1 MIRLQFLNNK
11 YTVLAVLL
19 LVGVCALIPVAPWR
33 EVPSFDE
40 VRARFATSETVV
52 LDRYG
57 KRLHVTRT
65 DYTGRRLA
73 WLKFED
79 VSPALIDV
87 MVLAEDKRFWS
98 HGGIDGWAMLNS
110 IATAFLEFK
119 RPHGA
124 STITMQLAGL
134 LDPELR
140 ARRSRRSVFQKLIQV
155 ATAWSLE
162 RGWQKREIL
171 EAYLNLV
178 TFRGELQGVQ
188 AASRALF
195 DKWPSGLQK
204 VEAALL
210 SGLVRAPNASPL
222 KAGERACQLLVRTGN
237 TNACSEVRSL
247 AKFALRPPYQIR
259 HIARDAPHVAR
270 YLASANT
277 QNTFIKSTLD
287 RDLQRFTID
296 SVRRHI
302 TSLDKRNVHDAAVLV
317 ANNATGEILAYVGS
331 SGDLSPSWRVDGIR
345 AQRQAGSTLKPFLYG
360 LALEERLV
368 TASTL
373 LDDAPIEINIA
384 GGGVYRPR
392 NYDSLFHGP
401 VTVREALAASLNPPA
416 VRTIINVGSQR
427 MVERLRSLGF
437 KTLQHPTF
445 YGASLALGSAD
456 VSLWDMVNA
465 YRTLGNGGVFS
476 PLRLEPGPNASTKQ
490 VLDENAVYVI
500 SNILADR
507 EARSRTFGFESPL
520 STPFFSAVK
529 TGTSK
534 DMRDNW
540 CIGFSQHYTVGVWV
554 GNFSGE
560 PMWNVTGITGA
571 GPIWRDVISY
581 LHKDLT
587 SDPPKSPPGLVKRQ
601 VSISPGGRVYN
612 EWYLK
617 GSEPPPGQ
625 LHRVSIKPAIALAYI
640 QYPTDGAVIAIDP
653 DIPEMSQSIRF
664 KSSGDMSSYNLYLN
678 ENLIG
683 PVSKTYDWQPIRG
696 NFQLSLKDALNKTVE
711 TVFFTVR

>member
-1 MIRLQFLNNK
+1 MIRLQFLNKK
-11 YTVLAVLL
+11 YTALAVLS
-19 LVGVCALIPVAPWR
+19 LVGVCALIPIAPWR
-33 EVPSFDE
+33 EVASFDE

-73 WLKFED
+73 WLKVED

-87 MVLAEDKRFWS
+87 IVLAEDKRFWS

-110 IATAFLEFK
+110 IATAFLELK

-140 ARRSRRSVFQKLIQV
+140 ARSNRRSVFQKLIQV

-222 KAGERACQLLVRTGN
+222 KAGERACLLLVRTGN

-296 SVRRHI
+296 SIRRHI

-317 ANNATGEILAYVGS
+317 ADNATGEILAYVGS

-401 VTVREALAASLNPPA
+401 VTVREALAASLNTPA
-416 VRTIINVGSQR
+416 VRTIINVGPQR
-427 MVERLRSLGF
+427 MVGRLRSLGF
-437 KTLQHPTF
+437 KTLQHPNF

-465 YRTLGNGGVFS
+465 YRTLSNGGVFS
-476 PLRLEPGPNASTKQ
+476 PLRLKPGPNASTKQ

-500 SNILADR
+500 SSILADK

-587 SDPPKSPPGLVKRQ
+587 SDPPKPPPGLVKRQ

-625 LHRVSIKPAIALAYI
+625 LHRVSVKPAVALAYI

-653 DIPEMSQSIRF
+653 DIPEISQSIRF

-678 ENLIG
+678 ESLIG
-683 PVSKTYDWQPIRG
+683 PVSKIYDWQPIRG
-696 NFQLSLKDALNKTVE
+696 NFQLSLKDALNKTVD
-711 TVFFTVR
+711 TVFFIVR